1 MSISK
6 YLGWR
11 VRLGIL
17 LVLISI
23 ILYGVNFAIFHDSR
37 DLFFYLGIDIAF
49 LPIEVL
55 FVVLVIESAIS
66 QRDRTILL
74 EKLNMVIGTFFSEVG
89 THLVKNISEFD
100 SKVKKI
106 RENLIVSDDWSRADF
121 LDASRQ
127 IRNYNYRLN
136 IIDSEKSFEFLESM
150 KHFLID
156 KRNFLLVLL
165 ENPSLLEHETF
176 TELLRAVFHLTEEL
190 EQRND
195 LRHLSRADY
204 EHLELDTERAY
215 KLLIYEWLQYMEY
228 LMNEYPYL
236 FSLALRTNPFDPSAK
251 VEIED

>member
-23 ILYGVNFAIFHDSR
+23 TLYGVNFVIFHDSR

-156 KRNFLLVLL
+156 KRNFLLIL
-165 ENPSLLEHETF
+165 
-176 TELLRAVFHLTEEL
+176 LLR
-190 EQRND
+190 
-195 LRHLSRADY
+195 LRCC
-204 EHLELDTERAY
+204 ERIF
-215 KLLIYEWLQYMEY
+215 LNIMSIWIFILIQIAIL
-228 LMNEYPYL
+228 
-236 FSLALRTNPFDPSAK
+236 K
-251 VEIED
+251 

>member
-23 ILYGVNFAIFHDSR
+23 TLYGVNFVIFHDSR

-136 IIDSEKSFEFLESM
+136 IIDSEKSFEFLESL

>member
-23 ILYGVNFAIFHDSR
+23 TLYGVNFVIFHDSR

-136 IIDSEKSFEFLESM
+136 IIDSEKSFEFLESL

-176 TELLRAVFHLTEEL
+176 TELLRVVFHLTEEL